1 MDKNWKIDQL
11 EKLRI
16 GKSIYKY
23 IPENIGNILY
33 CDTTEPKEYPLTP
46 QQASKRKILG
56 MLFCIISLSLCW
68 GFLYEHYFWGIII
81 TIIIC
86 IITLAVYNT
95 SFSGVDYFIG
105 DKGFSIVEFSNK
117 RDNIINKQVWQF
129 DDLAYLF
136 TGECVKKVNFSY
148 SCTDYYFSFYR
159 KLDSDGKTY
168 DVGYSTAGSYSD
180 KSPKDPMNPEGASP
194 EYCFMK
200 ELEKVWT
207 LYFFNEHKNDSITQ
221 FPLIKDN
228 HIYSDAIS
236 VSRDFIDIYGV
247 KYTKG
252 NTKKIYISNGLLI
265 VEHENHSKRLLGLI
279 EKGNISSIPL
289 SDLGNR
295 QAFLLL
301 FNSFYKS

>member
-11 EKLRI
+11 EKLHI

-46 QQASKRKILG
+46 QQTSKRKILG
-56 MLFCIISLSLCW
+56 MLFCIISLSLYW
-68 GFLYEHYFWGIII
+68 GVLYEHYIWGIII
-81 TIIIC
+81 TIVIC
-86 IITLAVYNT
+86 IITLTVYNT

-105 DKGFSIVEFSNK
+105 DKGFSIIEFSGR
-117 RDNIINKQVWQF
+117 RDNIANKQIWQF
-129 DDLAYLF
+129 DDLSYLF

-148 SCTDYYFSFYR
+148 SGTDYYFSFYK
-159 KLDSDGKTY
+159 KLNPDGKTY
-168 DVGYSTAGSYSD
+168 DIAYTTTRSYSD

-200 ELEKVWT
+200 ELEKIWT
-207 LYFFNEHKNDSITQ
+207 LHFFNKHKNAPITQ

-228 HIYSDAIS
+228 SIYSDAIA
-236 VSRDFIDIYGV
+236 VCRDYIDIYGV
-247 KYTKG
+247 KYNQS
-252 NTKKIYISNGLLI
+252 NTKNIYISNGQLI
-265 VEHENHSKRLLGLI
+265 VEHENHSKKFLGLI

-295 QAFLLL
+295 QAFMLL

>member
-1 MDKNWKIDQL
+1 
-11 EKLRI
+11 
-16 GKSIYKY
+16 
-23 IPENIGNILY
+23 
-33 CDTTEPKEYPLTP
+33 
-46 QQASKRKILG
+46 
-56 MLFCIISLSLCW
+56 
-68 GFLYEHYFWGIII
+68 
-81 TIIIC
+81 
-86 IITLAVYNT
+86 
-95 SFSGVDYFIG
+95 
-105 DKGFSIVEFSNK
+105 
-117 RDNIINKQVWQF
+117 
-129 DDLAYLF
+129 
-136 TGECVKKVNFSY
+136 
-148 SCTDYYFSFYR
+148 
-159 KLDSDGKTY
+159 
-168 DVGYSTAGSYSD
+168 
-180 KSPKDPMNPEGASP
+180 MNPEGASP

-247 KYTKG
+247 KYTQG

>member
-1 MDKNWKIDQL
+1 M
-11 EKLRI
+11 
-16 GKSIYKY
+16 
-23 IPENIGNILY
+23 Y

-46 QQASKRKILG
+46 QQTSKRKILG
-56 MLFCIISLSLCW
+56 MLFCIISLSLYW
-68 GFLYEHYFWGIII
+68 GFLYEHYIWGIII
-81 TIIIC
+81 TIVIC

-105 DKGFSIVEFSNK
+105 DKGFSIIEFSGR
-117 RDNIINKQVWQF
+117 RDNIANKQIWQF
-129 DDLAYLF
+129 DDLSYLF

-148 SCTDYYFSFYR
+148 SGTDYYFSFYK
-159 KLDSDGKTY
+159 KLNPDGKTY
-168 DVGYSTAGSYSD
+168 DIAYTTTGSYSD

-200 ELEKVWT
+200 ELEKIWT
-207 LYFFNEHKNDSITQ
+207 LHFFNKHKNAPITQ

-228 HIYSDAIS
+228 SIYSDAIA
-236 VSRDFIDIYGV
+236 VCRDYIDIYGV
-247 KYTKG
+247 KYNQS
-252 NTKKIYISNGLLI
+252 NTKNIYISNGQLI
-265 VEHENHSKRLLGLI
+265 VEHENHSKKFLGLI

-295 QAFLLL
+295 QAFMLL